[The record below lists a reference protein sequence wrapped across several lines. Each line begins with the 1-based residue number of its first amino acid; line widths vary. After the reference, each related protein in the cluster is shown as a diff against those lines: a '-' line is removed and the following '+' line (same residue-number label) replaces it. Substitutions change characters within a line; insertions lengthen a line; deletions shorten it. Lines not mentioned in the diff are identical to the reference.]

1 MPEAT
6 LLPPNAT
13 PLERAVATAC
23 IPATDL
29 PVPLRDLWDPAACPA
44 PLLPWLAWAWSVE
57 YWDTSRMDEAAQRA
71 AIAGSLD
78 VKRHKGT
85 AGAMRRAVE
94 ALGVE
99 ARVQEWFAQA
109 PLGDPYTYRLH
120 VDVTQSGVSLPQ
132 LQELVRVAQRTAN
145 LRSHLT
151 DVTVTVTSEAAITW
165 AAAACT
171 GHEVSVAY
179 VPPLAY
185 SDGSPA
191 FGLINDALLNGEDN
205 TVAAIQA
212 LHACIASLDL

>member
-1 MPEAT
+1 MADAT

-13 PLERAVATAC
+13 ALERAVATAC

-29 PVPLRDLWDPAACPA
+29 PVPLREAWNPTSCPA
-44 PLLPWLAWAWSVE
+44 PLLPWLAWAWSVDA
-57 YWDTSRMDEAAQRA
+57 WDTTQMDEAAQRA
-71 AIAGSLD
+71 AIASSLD

-85 AGAMRRAVE
+85 AGAMRRAID
-94 ALGVE
+94 ALGATV
-99 ARVQEWFAQA
+99 RVQEWFAQA
-109 PLGDPYTYRLH
+109 PQGEPYTYRLH

-132 LQELVRVAQRTAN
+132 LQQLLRTAQQTAN
-145 LRSHLT
+145 LRSHLS

-165 AAAACT
+165 AAAACS
-171 GHEVSVAY
+171 GHEISVAY